1 MPQEERDHGPVFEEI
16 VSVLDSTESR
26 VEKAR
31 RIAEIIRGSHDYR
44 WTGIYEI
51 AGEEIAAI
59 AWTGADPPAFPRF
72 PKNQGLC
79 GEAVRLGAA
88 VVVGD
93 VNKDPRYLTTFGS
106 TRSEIV
112 VPIFHATTR
121 VPVGV
126 IDVESEQL
134 DAFNDWDRAFLEGC
148 AALAIKLWE

>member
-1 MPQEERDHGPVFEEI
+1 MREQEREHEPVFEEI
-16 VSVLDSTESR
+16 VSVLDFAESR

-44 WTGIYEI
+44 WTGIYEVDS
-51 AGEEIAAI
+51 EEIAAI
-59 AWTGADPPAFPRF
+59 AWTGAEPPAFPRF
-72 PKNQGLC
+72 PKSQGLC
-79 GEAVRLGAA
+79 GDAVRLGTA

-93 VNKDPRYLTTFGS
+93 VTRDSRYLTTFGS

-126 IDVESEQL
+126 IDVESEQIN
-134 DAFNDWDRAFLEGC
+134 AFNDWDRAFLEGC
-148 AALAIKLWE
+148 AALAVKLWE